1 MIINAITDKPIPI
14 YGDGSNVRDWLFVD
28 DHADA
33 LLLVLE
39 KGKLGRNYNI
49 GGDNEYTN
57 LELVKTLCSLL
68 NKIRPRDK
76 GPYEDLITFVPDRP
90 GHDQRYAIDSSRIQ
104 SEWVGDQL

>member
-1 MIINAITDKPIPI
+1 MIINAIADKPIPI

-49 GGDNEYTN
+49 GSDNEYTN

-68 NKIRPRDK
+68 NKIRPQDK

-90 GHDQRYAIDSSRIQ
+90 GHDRVMRLIQ
-104 SEWVGDQL
+104 VAFKVNWVGDQL

>member
-39 KGKLGRNYNI
+39 KGKLGNY
-49 GGDNEYTN
+49 
-57 LELVKTLCSLL
+57 KT
-68 NKIRPRDK
+68 R
-76 GPYEDLITFVPDRP
+76 V
-90 GHDQRYAIDSSRIQ
+90 
-104 SEWVGDQL
+104 